1 MGSLKLKAN
10 GVTVSSLKMRIAIV
24 NWSKRR
30 VGGVETYL
38 NTIIPELSRAGHRI
52 AFWHEVDEPIERE
65 QIGLPDD
72 ATSWCVSVLG
82 AEQAL
87 AALQDWRPD
96 VIYTHK
102 LSDPELERKV
112 LGLAPSVFFAHDYNG
127 TCISGTKTFK
137 YPIVQPCS
145 RRFGWQCLAH
155 YFPHRCGGLSPVTM
169 LKLYG
174 LQSRRLKNLHFYDA
188 IVTHSD
194 HMLAELIKH
203 GLSPQRAYN
212 FPYYVQPAHAKE
224 QPSGFLPL
232 PAASSSLMVE
242 KLEERRATREGRS
255 TEELHLLFSGR
266 MEYLKGGHVFI
277 DALPEV
283 ALELA
288 KPLRV
293 TFAGDGRERKALEQ
307 RAARVR
313 HPQLKIEFVGWVERL
328 GIEALLEACDLL
340 VVPSLWPEPF
350 GLVGPEAGQFGVP
363 VAAFDVGGIHDWLS
377 DGVNGYL
384 ASGTP
389 PTSKGLAQAIIKCL
403 RDPATHA
410 RLRDGAVE
418 VSRQFNIKN
427 HLTALIDVFTNVT
440 AHQ

>member
-1 MGSLKLKAN
+1 
-10 GVTVSSLKMRIAIV
+10 MRIAIV

-38 NTIIPELSRAGHRI
+38 NTIIPELTRAGHEI

-72 ATSWCVSVLG
+72 APAWCVAAMG

-87 AALQDWRPD
+87 VALSDWRPD

-102 LSDPELERKV
+102 LSDPDLERKV
-112 LGLAPSVFFAHDYNG
+112 LDLAPSVFFAHDYNG
-127 TCISGTKTFK
+127 TCISGAKTFK
-137 YPIVQPCS
+137 YPIVQPCH

-155 YFPHRCGGLSPVTM
+155 YFPHRCGGLNPVTM
-169 LKLYG
+169 FRLYG
-174 LQSRRLKNLHFYDA
+174 LQSKRLKNLHCYDA

-194 HMLAELIKH
+194 HMLAELINH

-212 FPYYVQPAHAKE
+212 FPYYVQPANVN
-224 QPSGFLPL
+224 QN
-232 PAASSSLMVE
+232 AASLSRSPGIISSLTTE
-242 KLEERRATREGRS
+242 ATENGKTTRERRS
-255 TEELHLLFSGR
+255 TGELHLLFSGR
-266 MEYLKGGHVFI
+266 MEYLKGGHVFL

-283 ALELA
+283 AAALNQ
-288 KPLRV
+288 PLRV
-293 TFAGDGRERKALEQ
+293 TFAGEGRERQALER
-307 RAARVR
+307 RAANVQS
-313 HPQLKIEFVGWVERL
+313 PKLKIEFAGWVERRR
-328 GIEALLEACDLL
+328 IEALLEDSDLL

-384 ASGTP
+384 APGTP
-389 PTSKGLAQAIIKCL
+389 PTAKGLAQAIIKCL
-403 RDPATHA
+403 HDPATHA

-418 VSRQFNIKN
+418 VARKFNVKN
-427 HLTALIDVFTNVT
+427 HLTALLEVFTNVT
-440 AHQ
+440 ANH